1 MIYVVDQN
9 MMRSD
14 DLRAQIIADT
24 DCQFVI
30 PDAAFE
36 EMIKHEN
43 WEETMRRSFHVFEPV
58 IERVFFAASI
68 GELVRY
74 ETEHRRPVGLKQ
86 ILPDELTERAREF
99 VKAVLVGGKP
109 LGEIRQRMTECR
121 HMVLSE
127 RQSGD
132 DLKSAMLT
140 HITTLKGINGPDLM
154 KDIRSGRMNAEARLG
169 LLKLRAVELFC
180 GFLKIRL
187 LEANALQPLQWMIA
201 RLVCAKLWYQE
212 GWLHQGGIG
221 YAKPKMLAN
230 DEMDMEHVLIGSFF
244 DKLISKDRRALR
256 CDAALRRVI
265 SPAAESKLIEA
276 LEAHAVA
283 SGRLPS

>member
-1 MIYVVDQN
+1 MICVVDQN

-14 DLRAQIIADT
+14 DLRAQIHADT
-24 DCQFVI
+24 DCRFVI

-36 EMIKHEN
+36 EMIKHEK

-58 IERVFFAASI
+58 IERVFFSASI
-68 GELVRY
+68 GELLRY

-109 LGEIRQRMTECR
+109 LDEIRQRMTERR

-132 DLKSAMLT
+132 VRKSAVLT
-140 HITTLKGINGPDLM
+140 HVKTLEGINGPDLT
-154 KDIRSGRMNAEARLG
+154 KDIRGGRMSIDAKLG
-169 LLKLRAVELFC
+169 LLKLRAEEIVREFC
-180 GFLKIRL
+180 GFEFSFPVAFQLITTRF
-187 LEANALQPLQWMIA
+187 
-201 RLVCAKLWYQE
+201 VCATLWYRE
-212 GWLHQGGIG
+212 DWLFRGGLND
-221 YAKPKMLAN
+221 AKPKMLAN
-230 DEMDMEHVLIGSFF
+230 DEMDMEYVLAGSFF
-244 DKLISKDRRALR
+244 DKLVSKDCRAMR

-265 SPAAESKLIEA
+265 CPAAESKLIEA

-283 SGRLPS
+283 SGRLPP